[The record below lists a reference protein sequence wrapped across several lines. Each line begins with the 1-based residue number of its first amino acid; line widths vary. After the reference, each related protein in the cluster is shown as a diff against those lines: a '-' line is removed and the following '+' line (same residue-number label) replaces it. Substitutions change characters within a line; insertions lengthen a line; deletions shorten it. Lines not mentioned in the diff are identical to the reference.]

1 MEQGGFYSLDRPGEF
16 ITVVDV
22 QVKFGCGWNAVAHSG
37 CFHDDRLM
45 KVAVSKGRRT
55 LQIYWSITAVPNEVE
70 GNIGSEHKPVGL
82 RDSFKSFKS

>member
-22 QVKFGCGWNAVAHSG
+22 QVKFGCGWSAVAHSG

-45 KVAVSKGRRT
+45 KVTVSKGRRSYRYT
-55 LQIYWSITAVPNEVE
+55 GVSQVYLIKWREIYEV
-70 GNIGSEHKPVGL
+70 NTNLLV
-82 RDSFKSFKS
+82 